1 MRDVCE
7 FAALTMAQYFKSQIS
22 NYKMTRDFSELKN
35 IKSRLEVRPMH
46 DKMSIFRRKHIG
58 IMLRNFTTMK
68 ELIALQDKDM
78 AMGLGLGEYIS
89 GRQAYLC

>member
-1 MRDVCE
+1 
-7 FAALTMAQYFKSQIS
+7 MAKYFKSQIS

-35 IKSRLEVRPMH
+35 IRSRLEVRPMH
-46 DKMSIFRRKHIG
+46 DKMSIFRRKRIG

-89 GRQAYLC
+89 GHQAYLC